1 MGTNEEMFI
10 VDASGQ
16 IRFKDIATGD
26 RQELDLIT
34 LARQNWQFRMA
45 DKHNKPHEG
54 EFYEARI

>member
-10 VDASGQ
+10 VDTSGQ
-16 IRFKDIATGD
+16 IRFKDIATGN

-34 LARQNWQFRMA
+34 LARQSWQFRMA

-54 EFYEARI
+54 DFYEARI

>member
-34 LARQNWQFRMA
+34 LAKHNWQFRMA